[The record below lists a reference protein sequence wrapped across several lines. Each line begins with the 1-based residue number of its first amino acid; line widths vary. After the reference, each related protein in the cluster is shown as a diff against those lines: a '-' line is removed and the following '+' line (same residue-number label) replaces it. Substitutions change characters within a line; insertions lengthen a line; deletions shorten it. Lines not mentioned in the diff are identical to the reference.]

1 MENTIDLFQRI
12 TSDLLKDEKKNPVT
26 EHIPSSELFDTLDLS
41 LKEGPICED
50 EFEKVVKELVFA
62 SPRTATNGFFN
73 QLFGGRNDKAIL
85 GELLAVFL
93 NNSMYT
99 YKAAGAQIGVEKVIL
114 RKICDIIGWDEN
126 SDGTF
131 APGGSMTNF
140 MSMLM
145 ARDRAS
151 SKVTRQGLQQKM
163 IVYTSKESHYSIPK
177 NAAFCG
183 IGRDNVRYIPT
194 DNKGRVE
201 ASLLERMIEQDVSEG
216 GLPIMVNLTAGTT
229 VLGSFDPIRPV
240 SEICKKHKIWLH
252 VDGAYCGS
260 VLFSKKYRH
269 LIDGIELVDSFS
281 FNAHKMIGTPLSCSI
296 IVVNDKKHL
305 YDSFSNDASY
315 LYQTDQDDF
324 NLGKTSLQCGRRN
337 DALKFW
343 TLWKSEGTTGLEKI
357 VDHQFAL
364 ADTARDY
371 VRNHSDYTLY
381 SYDETIAIC
390 FNYKG
395 IPARDICTLLYEHS
409 ELLVGYGSFKNDEF
423 IRLIT
428 INAQNEHQDILDF
441 FSTLEQFV
449 EENAALFKV
458 NAQNT
463 SKKKQPVL
471 QEI

>member
-1 MENTIDLFQRI
+1 MKNVLDLFQKI
-12 TSDLLKDEKKNPVT
+12 TNDLLQDEKENPVA

-41 LKEGPICED
+41 LKADPLNED

-85 GELLAVFL
+85 GELLSVIL

-99 YKAAGAQIGVEKVIL
+99 YKAAGPQIGVEKVIL
-114 RKICDIIGWDEN
+114 REVCDMIGWDKN
-126 SDGTF
+126 SDGTL

-145 ARDRAS
+145 ARDAAS
-151 SKVTRQGLQQKM
+151 SKVSRQGMQQKM

-177 NAAFCG
+177 NAAFSG
-183 IGRDNVRYIPT
+183 IGKDNVRYIPT
-194 DNKGRVE
+194 DNEGRLKV
-201 ASLLERMIEQDVSEG
+201 SHLEKMIEEDRLNG

-229 VLGSFDPIRPV
+229 VLGAFDPIRSV
-240 SEICKKHKIWLH
+240 SEICKKHNLWLH

-260 VLFSKKYRH
+260 VLFSKKYKH

-296 IVVNDKKHL
+296 IVVKDKKHL

-315 LYQTDQDDF
+315 LYQTDHDEF

-343 TLWKSEGTTGLEKI
+343 TLWKSVGTLGLEKI
-357 VDHQFAL
+357 VDHQFDL

-371 VRNHSDYTLY
+371 IRNNEDYTLY

-409 ELLVGYGSFKNDEF
+409 ELLVGYGSFREDEF
-423 IRLIT
+423 IRLVT
-428 INAQNEHQDILDF
+428 INAQNDDQDILDF
-441 FSTLEQFV
+441 FETMEQFV
-449 EENAALFKV
+449 EENVALFEPSP
-458 NAQNT
+458 T
-463 SKKKQPVL
+463 T
-471 QEI
+471 